1 MKKFRFRITLSV
13 KFMFWFA
20 VAFIIS
26 GSSLI
31 SNIMLPF
38 RNKTKDMINDS
49 LANSANVVIAKV
61 DGFIEREYAIL
72 ESLALLPQLS
82 DPAVSME
89 EKAEILSDVAH
100 GKDRYQNIAFYNE
113 KGMSISHEGTPVDGS
128 SRPYFT
134 EAMKGKNHVMP
145 PVINTVDGSLSMF
158 FSVPVFN
165 AQKKV
170 IGVILAVVKGDELA
184 HLVKDV
190 VIGENSHPVIYTYG
204 DGKILSSADMDE
216 VIRGAS
222 VLDSVSPE
230 YDAIMARANN
240 RETGV
245 DTFIDPASGKSFLI
259 YYAPVGEGTDW
270 GINCFCPEHD
280 FNGFLDVVKLRG
292 RQYLISNMAFWM
304 IIMAFIVVR
313 NLKKLKVVTKAL
325 EEVATGDA
333 DLTKRLTIKANDEV
347 GDIVKSFNSF
357 TEKLAAVIREVKDS
371 QVALSNAGAILQT
384 STTETASSI
393 TEIIANIDSV
403 NNQILR
409 QNGSVQQTSTAVN
422 EIAANIQSL
431 GRMIEVQG
439 NGVADASSAVEQMIG
454 NIGSVNHS
462 VEMMAN
468 SFNNLLVE
476 TQNGAAK
483 QDAVNEQIKQ
493 IESQSEMLQ
502 EANEAI
508 AAIASQTNLLAMNA
522 AIEAAHAGESGKGFS
537 VVADEIRKLS
547 ETSTAQSQTIGDQ
560 LANIQTSILNVVAA
574 SQQSSEAFNIVSQKI
589 TDTDQLVRQIKSAM
603 EEQQQGSL
611 QIGDALH
618 SMNDNTSEVRQA
630 SAEMTAGN
638 EQIVREVNNLQTV
651 NTMITESVDEMSIG
665 AKKINETGVMLSE
678 VSAEV
683 TESINKISDQIGRF
697 IV

>member
-1 MKKFRFRITLSV
+1 
-13 KFMFWFA
+13 MFWFA

-26 GSSLI
+26 GTSLI

-49 LANSANVVIAKV
+49 LTNSANVVIAKV
-61 DGFIEREYAIL
+61 DGFIDREFSVI
-72 ESLALLPQLS
+72 ESLAYLPQIK
-82 DPAVSME
+82 DPQVSME
-89 EKAEILSDVAH
+89 EKCRLLGTVTAVNPEYISL
-100 GKDRYQNIAFYNE
+100 AFYDAN
-113 KGMSISHEGTPVDGS
+113 GHTLLPDGS
-128 SRPYFT
+128 ILDDHESEFFQS
-134 EAMKGKNHVMP
+134 AMKGQKYVLR
-145 PVINTVDGSLSMF
+145 PVFSDVTGVLTTF
-158 FSVPVFN
+158 FAVPVRAPN
-165 AQKKV
+165 QKI
-170 IGVILAVVKGDELA
+170 IGAVVSIVNAEYLA
-184 HLVKDV
+184 NVVTHV
-190 VIGENSHPVIYTYG
+190 VIGEASHPYLFSYA
-204 DGKILSSADMDE
+204 DGAIISHAETEK
-216 VIRGAS
+216 VIRNESILTPVA
-222 VLDSVSPE
+222 PE
-230 YDAIMARANN
+230 YDALMKRAMSG
-240 RETGV
+240 ESTV
-245 DTFIDPASGKSFLI
+245 EAFMDPTDGISKLVF
-259 YYAPVGEGTDW
+259 YAPVGAGTDW
-270 GINCFCPEHD
+270 GIVCMCPEHD

-292 RQYLISNMAFWM
+292 RQYLGSNMAFWM
-304 IIMAFIVVR
+304 IIMAFIIVR

-325 EEVATGDA
+325 EDVATGDA